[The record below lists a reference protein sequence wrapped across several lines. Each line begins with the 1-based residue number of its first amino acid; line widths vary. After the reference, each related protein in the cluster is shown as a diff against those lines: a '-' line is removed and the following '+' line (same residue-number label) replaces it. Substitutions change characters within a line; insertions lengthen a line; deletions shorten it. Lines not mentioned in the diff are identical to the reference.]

1 MADKKQSYVK
11 ICPFQTSKKD
21 QLSLCVRE
29 SCTLYDEI
37 FKTCSVRVIAISLYR
52 IVKVLK
58 GGEENAKDNK
68 VRQ

>member
-29 SCTLYDEI
+29 SCMLYDEI
-37 FKTCSVRVIAISLYR
+37 FKACSVRVLAISLYR
-52 IVKVLK
+52 VVKAMR
-58 GGEENAKDNK
+58 GGEENGKDNK